1 MPKFNDFD
9 LADGKRK
16 EYEDIM
22 VDSLWIINQR
32 DKTGKHDNFY
42 HWNFVPQIPHQLMRR
57 YTKKDDR
64 VIDPFLWSATT
75 AVEAEVLGRNVVWVD
90 IQPDLVDR
98 ADTLFDKSSTE
109 HTFICW
115 DSSVQNTYTSLPQ
128 QEFAQL
134 VLLHPPYHDIIKFS
148 DNKEDLSNINK
159 LDEFLK
165 KFGDVVK
172 HSTKYLKKWWY
183 VWLVIWDM
191 YRKSERI
198 PLGFYCW
205 EVCKT
210 YWLQLKSIIVKN
222 MEWNRWKIGSWGIRR
237 YRALSSDYYLFKHEY
252 IFIFKKK

>member
-9 LADGKRK
+9 LADGKWK

-22 VDSLWIINQR
+22 LDSLWIINQR

-42 HWNFVPQIPHQLMRR
+42 HWNFIPQIPHQLIRR

-75 AVEAEVLGRNVVWVD
+75 AVECESLGRHIVGIDV
-90 IQPDLVDR
+90 QQELVGR
-98 ADTLFDKSSTE
+98 AEWLIDNSIE
-109 HTFICW
+109 GTFICW
-115 DSSVQNTYTSLPQ
+115 DSSVWVTYDQLPQ
-128 QEFAQL
+128 KEFAQL
-134 VLLHPPYHDIIKFS
+134 ILLHPPYHDIIKFS
-148 DNKEDLSNINK
+148 DKKEDLSNIWD
-159 LDEFLK
+159 LDLFLS

-172 HSTKYLKKWWY
+172 HSTKFLKKWWY

-191 YRKSERI
+191 YRKSEWI
-198 PLGFYCW
+198 PLGFYCG
-205 EVCKT
+205 EMCKKL
-210 YWLQLKSIIVKN
+210 WLQLKSIIVKN
-222 MEWNRWKIGSWGIRR
+222 MEWNRWKIWSGGIWR